1 MKQKVDRSC
10 RLAMLAMLLPALLQ
24 NVPALAQ
31 AIAGDNTSTLTL
43 AVFMSGITPNG
54 TNAFA
59 ESLDGRPFI
68 TAVELALELVNNR
81 TDILPGYTLD
91 FTAND
96 SQVYVSVSLHHH
108 RLRGSYPTFI
118 HQRPAMQL
126 NHSCMIIL
134 RV

>member
-1 MKQKVDRSC
+1 MKQKVDYSC
-10 RLAMLAMLLPALLQ
+10 KVAMLAMLLPVLLQ

-31 AIAGDNTSTLTL
+31 AAAGDNTSTLTL

-81 TDILPGYTLD
+81 TDILPGYTLE

-96 SQVYVSVSLHHH
+96 SQV
-108 RLRGSYPTFI
+108 
-118 HQRPAMQL
+118 
-126 NHSCMIIL
+126 
-134 RV
+134 

>member
-1 MKQKVDRSC
+1 MSDSETDDGQGLNWARMKQKVDCSC
-10 RLAMLAMLLPALLQ
+10 KVAMLAMLLPALLQ

-31 AIAGDNTSTLTL
+31 TTDNTSNTLTL

-81 TDILPGYTLD
+81 TDILPGYTLE

-96 SQVYVSVSLHHH
+96 AQV
-108 RLRGSYPTFI
+108 FI
-118 HQRPAMQL
+118 
-126 NHSCMIIL
+126 
-134 RV
+134 

>member
-1 MKQKVDRSC
+1 MKQRVDYSCKV
-10 RLAMLAMLLPALLQ
+10 AMLAMLLPVLLQ

-31 AIAGDNTSTLTL
+31 PAAGDNTSTLTL

-54 TNAFA
+54 TNSYA

-81 TDILPGYTLD
+81 TDMLPGYTLE

-96 SQVYVSVSLHHH
+96 SQV
-108 RLRGSYPTFI
+108 
-118 HQRPAMQL
+118 
-126 NHSCMIIL
+126 
-134 RV
+134 

>member
-10 RLAMLAMLLPALLQ
+10 RLAILAMLLPALLQ

-31 AIAGDNTSTLTL
+31 TTDNTSTLTL

-81 TDILPGYTLD
+81 TDILPGYTLE

-126 NHSCMIIL
+126 TIHA
-134 RV
+134 

>member
-1 MKQKVDRSC
+1 MKQKFNYSC
-10 RLAMLAMLLPALLQ
+10 KVAMLAMLLPVLLQ

-31 AIAGDNTSTLTL
+31 PAAGDNTSTLTL

-81 TDILPGYTLD
+81 TDMLPGYTLE

-96 SQVYVSVSLHHH
+96 SQV
-108 RLRGSYPTFI
+108 
-118 HQRPAMQL
+118 
-126 NHSCMIIL
+126 
-134 RV
+134 

>member
-1 MKQKVDRSC
+1 MRQKVDYSC
-10 RLAMLAMLLPALLQ
+10 KVAMLAMLLPVLLQ

-31 AIAGDNTSTLTL
+31 AADNASNTSTLTL

-81 TDILPGYTLD
+81 TDILPGYTLE

-96 SQVYVSVSLHHH
+96 SRVCNFFTNLLPDSEFTSS
-108 RLRGSYPTFI
+108 RL
-118 HQRPAMQL
+118 
-126 NHSCMIIL
+126 
-134 RV
+134 

>member
-1 MKQKVDRSC
+1 
-10 RLAMLAMLLPALLQ
+10 MLAMLLPVLLQ

-31 AIAGDNTSTLTL
+31 PAAGDNTSTLTL

-81 TDILPGYTLD
+81 TDMLPGYTLE

-96 SQVYVSVSLHHH
+96 SQV
-108 RLRGSYPTFI
+108 
-118 HQRPAMQL
+118 
-126 NHSCMIIL
+126 
-134 RV
+134 

>member
-1 MKQKVDRSC
+1 MKQKVDYSC
-10 RLAMLAMLLPALLQ
+10 KVAMLAMLLPVLLQ

-31 AIAGDNTSTLTL
+31 PAAGDNTSTLTL

-81 TDILPGYTLD
+81 TDILPGYTLE

-96 SQVYVSVSLHHH
+96 SQV
-108 RLRGSYPTFI
+108 
-118 HQRPAMQL
+118 
-126 NHSCMIIL
+126 
-134 RV
+134 

>member
-1 MKQKVDRSC
+1 MKQKVDYNC
-10 RLAMLAMLLPALLQ
+10 KVAMLAMLLPVLLQ

-31 AIAGDNTSTLTL
+31 AAAGDNTSTLTL
-43 AVFMSGITPNG
+43 AVFMTGITPNG

-81 TDILPGYTLD
+81 SDILPGYTLE

-96 SQVYVSVSLHHH
+96 SRVCNFLLPDSQNLH
-108 RLRGSYPTFI
+108 SKI
-118 HQRPAMQL
+118 S
-126 NHSCMIIL
+126 HS
-134 RV
+134 

>member
-1 MKQKVDRSC
+1 MKQKVDYSC
-10 RLAMLAMLLPALLQ
+10 KVAMLAMLLPVLLQ

-31 AIAGDNTSTLTL
+31 PAAGDNTSTLTL

-81 TDILPGYTLD
+81 TDMLPGYTLE

-96 SQVYVSVSLHHH
+96 SQV
-108 RLRGSYPTFI
+108 
-118 HQRPAMQL
+118 
-126 NHSCMIIL
+126 
-134 RV
+134 

>member
-1 MKQKVDRSC
+1 MKQKFNYSC
-10 RLAMLAMLLPALLQ
+10 KVAMLAMLLPVLLQ

-31 AIAGDNTSTLTL
+31 PAAGDNTSTLTL

-54 TNAFA
+54 TYAFA

-81 TDILPGYTLD
+81 TDMLPGYTLE

-96 SQVYVSVSLHHH
+96 SQV
-108 RLRGSYPTFI
+108 
-118 HQRPAMQL
+118 
-126 NHSCMIIL
+126 
-134 RV
+134 